1 MQGNC
6 TVEKVNLVSFTA
18 HYSEE
23 TILTAVPAAFT
34 ARCSHSAGAAF
45 PLGGGGSWKRSRL
58 TLDHWMLR
66 TCTSW
71 LANVELLLTQPRST
85 VLVV

>member
-45 PLGGGGSWKRSRL
+45 PLGGGELEKDQAHLGP
-58 TLDHWMLR
+58 LDAEDVHFM
-66 TCTSW
+66 
-71 LANVELLLTQPRST
+71 AG
-85 VLVV
+85 

>member
-45 PLGGGGSWKRSRL
+45 PLGGGGELEKDQAHL
-58 TLDHWMLR
+58 GPLDAEDVHFM
-66 TCTSW
+66 
-71 LANVELLLTQPRST
+71 AG
-85 VLVV
+85 

>member
-45 PLGGGGSWKRSRL
+45 PLGGGGAGKGPGSPW
-58 TLDHWMLR
+58 T
-66 TCTSW
+66 TGC
-71 LANVELLLTQPRST
+71 
-85 VLVV
+85 